1 MTAVASSRVGSQFGD
16 LRERWRQAPDRTK
29 TTFRVVAVLVM
40 IVAAYHYSLLTLFRS
55 LGLETPLAYV
65 GLAPPIALLLAGLRA
80 RVSKPEVQIHDRQVD
95 YIIGIPLLAVA
106 MVVNI
111 VFPSRLSTMFWVW
124 RIDMFSMPFFVAG
137 AICTVF
143 GVRAMWRQKFAIAFL
158 FLAWP
163 YPYQVFLLRF
173 LNQFTSMTLAGV
185 TALTRLVPSAK
196 VVPGSDGSLFQL
208 AHHGRS
214 FQISVVSACSGV
226 NGMVG
231 FLMVGIAFG
240 VIVRGPRIR
249 KLLWLVGGLAL
260 LWAINV
266 LRIIFIF
273 WVGKS
278 WGEKVAIDVFH
289 PFIGLVTFNVGII
302 VMLLAL
308 RPMGLH
314 IDGAVWGKRSTAPT
328 GSQDRHDGTPDKPG
342 HLTAVPKVGLALLLV
357 ALLGV
362 PLAILNSGLQSYDPV
377 ANALGV
383 PRLASYSDY
392 PAVPDGWRAQL
403 SDHYDWAKPYFGET
417 STWLRYTLFPGVSPD
432 LSLQANQ
439 AVTADVISTSNL
451 RSFSA
456 YGVEA
461 CYRFHG
467 YKLRDIAE
475 VDLGGGVKGQSLSFY
490 NPKDQQDWTVVY
502 WVWPVQTAKKVEK
515 PTRYERVTL
524 YVQGSVKTKIGPDAL
539 SDKGTKD
546 LQKSDQGVRSIG
558 SGLSG
563 TDEVGRR
570 LIDVRS
576 FLVAVGRQIIHNQ
589 SSIQVGSTLP
599 AAAQPGFNPDA
610 AQSVR
615 DRANARKATLTGK
628 QPAATPTTL
637 PPLVSTQA
645 ATP

>member
-1 MTAVASSRVGSQFGD
+1 
-16 LRERWRQAPDRTK
+16 
-29 TTFRVVAVLVM
+29 M
-40 IVAAYHYSLLTLFRS
+40 IVAAYHYSLLTLLRS

-95 YIIGIPLLAVA
+95 YIIGVPLLAVA
-106 MVVNI
+106 MVVNT

-137 AICTVF
+137 AICAVF

-173 LNQFTSMTLAGV
+173 LNQFTSLTLAGV
-185 TALTRLVPSAK
+185 TVLSGLIRSAK

-208 AHHGRS
+208 AHHGHS

-249 KLLWLVGGLAL
+249 KFLWLVGGLAL

-273 WVGKS
+273 WVGKT

-289 PFIGLVTFNVGII
+289 PFIGLVTFNIGII

-308 RPMGLH
+308 RPMGLR
-314 IDGAVWGKRSTAPT
+314 IDGAVWGKAGNAAPD
-328 GSQDRHDGTPDKPG
+328 SPDRHDDTPGKPG
-342 HLTAVPKVGLALLLV
+342 HLTAVPKVGVALLLV

-383 PRLASYSDY
+383 PRLASFSDY
-392 PAVPDGWRAQL
+392 PAVPDGWQAEL
-403 SDHYDWAKPYFGET
+403 SDHFDWAKPYFGES
-417 STWLRYTLFPGVSPD
+417 STWLRYTLFPGVAPD
-432 LSLQANQ
+432 VSLQANQ
-439 AVTADVISTSNL
+439 AVTADVISTTNL

-490 NPKDQQDWTVVY
+490 NPKDDQEWTVVY

-524 YVQGSVKTKIGPDAL
+524 YVQGSVKVTVAADAVPAK
-539 SDKGTKD
+539 SAKD
-546 LQKSDQGVRSIG
+546 LPKSDQGVRSIG

-563 TDEVGRR
+563 TDTVSRR

-576 FLVAVGRQIIHNQ
+576 FLVAAGRQIIHNQ
-589 SSIQVGSTLP
+589 SSIQIGSTLP
-599 AAAQPGFNPDA
+599 AGARPVFDSSAAQA
-610 AQSVR
+610 LR
-615 DRANARKATLTGK
+615 DRADAARKAMLAGKQPK
-628 QPAATPTTL
+628 QPAATTTTL
-637 PPLVSTQA
+637 PPLVSMQP